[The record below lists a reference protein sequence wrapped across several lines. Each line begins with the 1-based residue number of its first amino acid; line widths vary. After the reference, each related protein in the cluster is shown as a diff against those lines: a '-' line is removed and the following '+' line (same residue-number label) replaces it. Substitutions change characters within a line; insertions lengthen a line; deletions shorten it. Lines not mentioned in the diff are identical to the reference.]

1 MTEAAQRRE
10 PDSTTP
16 NNPAGIIYGV
26 LAIATVIAA
35 EGTRRETF
43 PKLLGASAIALALY
57 WLAHAYAR
65 HLGSRFRQPAAWDF
79 DEVLVSLAHEAT
91 ILVGAVLPLAALVG
105 AWLAGARVESGVTAA
120 LWCAG
125 VELVVLEV
133 AAGLR
138 RKQRLR
144 DTVVETGI
152 GIAMGLGILAI
163 RLLLH

>member
-1 MTEAAQRRE
+1 MTDAAQRPE
-10 PDSTTP
+10 SDSTARS
-16 NNPAGIIYGV
+16 NPAGIIYGV

-65 HLGSRFRQPAAWDF
+65 HLGSRLQQLAEWDF
-79 DEVLVSLAHEAT
+79 REVLASLAHEAA
-91 ILVGAVLPLAALVG
+91 ILVGAVLPLTALVG
-105 AWLAGARVESGVTAA
+105 AWLAGARIESGVTAA

-144 DTVVETGI
+144 DTVVETGM
-152 GIAMGLGILAI
+152 GITMGLGIVAI